1 MPKDISPLSQHGYRV
16 LLVDDNPHFLTVAY
30 EFLEEHDGIEVVGAV
45 SSGHEA
51 LHVVDHLSP
60 GLVIVD
66 ISMDGM
72 NGLELTRLLKSSG
85 HVAVIVLTLLDTPS
99 YQQAAFEAGAD
110 AFVGKSRMDVDLLPA
125 IRRLIDDGCRAVSP

>member
-1 MPKDISPLSQHGYRV
+1 MRSMPKDIATLSRHNYRV
-16 LLVDDNPHFLTVAY
+16 LLVDDNPHFLTVAH
-30 EFLEEHDGIEVVGAV
+30 EFLEEYDGIEVVGAV

-51 LHVVDHLSP
+51 LRVVDHLSP

-72 NGLELTRLLKSSG
+72 NGLELTRLLKSDG
-85 HVAVIVLTLLDTPS
+85 HPVAVIVLTLLDTPS

-125 IRRLIDDGCRAVSP
+125 IQRLLDDGC